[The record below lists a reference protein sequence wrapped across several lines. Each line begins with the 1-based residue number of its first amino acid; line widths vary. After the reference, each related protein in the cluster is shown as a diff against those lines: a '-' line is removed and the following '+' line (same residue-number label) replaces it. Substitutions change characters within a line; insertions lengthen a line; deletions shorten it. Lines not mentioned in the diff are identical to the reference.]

1 MTMCSAELAVKD
13 FSENGER
20 YYEDIFSAVEK
31 FASDLKAPF
40 SVRRNDDFSRL
51 CVVSPYDGEAVCNAL
66 FDAGYVAET
75 FFDDETVFIVTCR
88 TCKGAGHHVRRL
100 SPAERIERQRTQR
113 QQFDREQL
121 AAGHVPLAGAYT
133 ERSATDE
140 LSPEAFAHL
149 AQRCP
154 KPCKTCLGLGI
165 EPCRK
170 CKGTGQITERER
182 DEDGEIVETEV
193 NCPTCHGTATQP
205 CRRCDGSRLAP
216 LCKKCGGT
224 GVVMGKAKNDLPA
237 QLERC
242 RSCKGEGRK

>member
-1 MTMCSAELAVKD
+1 MKCLALGMALVLAMALNAEDSAPLFLPPADVQPVADAPCLICHGAGKTTA
-13 FSENGER
+13 
-20 YYEDIFSAVEK
+20 EDRG
-31 FASDLKAPF
+31 
-40 SVRRNDDFSRL
+40 VRS
-51 CVVSPYDGEAVCNAL
+51 STTGK
-66 FDAGYVAET
+66 
-75 FFDDETVFIVTCR
+75 TVFIVTCR

-100 SPAERIERQRTQR
+100 SPAERIERQRAQR